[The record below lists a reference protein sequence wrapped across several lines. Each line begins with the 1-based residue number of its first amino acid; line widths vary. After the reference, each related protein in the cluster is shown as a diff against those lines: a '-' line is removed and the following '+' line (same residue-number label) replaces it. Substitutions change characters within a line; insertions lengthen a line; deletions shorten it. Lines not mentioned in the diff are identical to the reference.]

1 VVNVLFDTNI
11 LIDYLNGIE
20 DARREISNCDRQ
32 DRHISI
38 ITWMEVLVGAKPS
51 EVSALKSWLSRFHV
65 IALDDAIAERAV
77 QIRKSKKI
85 RLPDAIIW
93 ATAQVNSLLLISRN
107 TKDFPGDDSGIRVPY
122 EI

>member
-1 VVNVLFDTNI
+1 VLFDTNI

-20 DARREISNCDRQ
+20 EARREILNCDRK

-38 ITWMEVLVGAKPS
+38 ITWMEVLVGAKAS
-51 EVSALKSWLSRFHV
+51 EVFALKSWLSRFHV

-93 ATAQVNSLLLISRN
+93 ATAQINSLLLISRN